1 MTLDERDRD
10 APDAPDAPDTPDV
23 ARTEAAP
30 AGVPPA
36 GSARPWPR
44 VSRWR
49 IAVPVVLIVAALVA
63 AGVSATVHEH
73 NGNNAATVS
82 QSTSAGTP
90 PARTSVPVTYA
101 EAARAG
107 HTHNYNW
114 GPHCDQHTGRYKMPT
129 DYAVPCVPVFH
140 GANGGS
146 TSAGV
151 TGNTINLVLYQAQ
164 PGGLTSAIQGAA
176 GTPANNLKTAQ
187 QYVAMFN
194 KIFELYGR
202 HVNPITFN
210 ATGSDS
216 DPVAAHADAVTVGQQ
231 LHAFASIGGPATT
244 PAYEDELAR
253 LHVFCIACGDSA
265 TYGQIQQNAPFQW
278 ANLPTADT
286 SVLTAVDYIVSKL
299 NGKPAIWAGQPAMH
313 HEKRSFIVVNETS
326 EPPAPGMAKLTNEVA
341 AKLTAGHVNLASK
354 SALQYTLDLATL
366 PTQAATIAEKLK
378 SIGATSVIF
387 AGDPIMPIYLT
398 RACAEVGYFP
408 EWIITGIALTD
419 TSTLGRYYNQG
430 EWAHAF
436 GVSSLAV
443 PSPIADSDAYR
454 LYRWWYGQATTP
466 PASTTAGVIIPPI
479 MQFFDGVQLAGPD
492 LNPNTFSQGL
502 FRAPP
507 AGGGPTTPLD
517 AYGYQGAAPR
527 PSYSS
532 PADYTFLWYDATA
545 KGPDEEGVQGSGLMQ
560 YVAGGHRY
568 RAGVVPAGP
577 VPMFSPVGA
586 LTSYSSPPDRAP
598 SYPPWPGS
606 PASNF

>member
-1 MTLDERDRD
+1 MTLDERDRG
-10 APDAPDAPDTPDV
+10 AEV
-23 ARTEAAP
+23 EP
-30 AGVPPA
+30 ASGVVPPA
-36 GSARPWPR
+36 GSAARPWPR

-49 IAVPVVLIVAALVA
+49 VAIPVVLIVAALVA
-63 AGVSATVHEH
+63 AGVSATVHENNH
-73 NGNNAATVS
+73 GNADTTNSAS
-82 QSTSAGTP
+82 RPSTGTAP
-90 PARTSVPVTYA
+90 SPTSVPITYA

-107 HTHNYNW
+107 HTQSHDW
-114 GPHCDQHTGRYKMPT
+114 GARCDHHTGRFKMPT
-129 DYAVPCVPVFH
+129 DYAVPCVPVFL

-146 TSAGV
+146 TAAGV
-151 TGNTINLVLYQAQ
+151 TGSTINLVYYVPE

-187 QYVAMFN
+187 QYAAMFN

-202 HVNPITFN
+202 HVNVIVFN
-210 ATGSDS
+210 ATGADS

-231 LHAFASIGGPATT
+231 LHAFASIGGPVTT
-244 PAYEDELAR
+244 PAYENELAR
-253 LHVFCIACGDSA
+253 LHVFCFVCGDSA
-265 TYGQIQQNAPFQW
+265 TYGQIEQNAPFQW

-286 SVLTAVDYIVSKL
+286 SLLTSVDYVVSKL
-299 NGKPAIWAGQPAMH
+299 NGKPAIWAGDPAMH
-313 HEKRSFIVVNETS
+313 HTKRSFIVVNETA
-326 EPPAPGMAKLTNEVA
+326 EPPAPGT
-341 AKLTAGHVNLASK
+341 AKLTAEVVAKLRAGHVDMASQT
-354 SALQYTLDLATL
+354 SLQYTLDLATL

-378 SIGATSVIF
+378 SIGATSVVF

-398 RACAEVGYFP
+398 RACATVGYFP

-419 TSTLGRYYNQG
+419 TSTLGRYYNQR
-430 EWAHAF
+430 EWSHAF
-436 GVSSLAV
+436 GVTSLAV
-443 PSPIADSDAYR
+443 PSPIADGDAYR

-466 PASTTAGVIIPPI
+466 PASTTAGVILPPI

-492 LNPNTFSQGL
+492 LNPSTFTRGL

-507 AGGGPTTPLD
+507 AGGGPTTPLI

-545 KGPDEEGVQGSGLMQ
+545 KGPDEEGTQGSGLMQ

-568 RAGVVPAGP
+568 RAGVVPHGP
-577 VPMFSPVGA
+577 VPMFSPAGA
-586 LTSYSSPPDRAP
+586 VTSLASPPDQAP

-606 PASNF
+606 PASRF